1 MTRRGPTGSR
11 QPKANRPATSGSD
24 WRGEDPN
31 LELEKSRYADPIA
44 SRELLLKHLGEA
56 PEPLTAARLAKRLG
70 LNTPAQ
76 RDALAKRL
84 AAMVRDGQAI
94 EGPNGF
100 ATAGEGERVAGRVRG
115 RANGDVLVMPDD
127 GSAPLVLARADTATL
142 MHGDRVEVLAVGMNE
157 RGRRIARLIRRVG
170 DASLAIGGVWHAGQG
185 HGHGSVTP
193 EDPGHWYTV
202 DVPVRDRHGAED
214 GDNVIVEVTKRPQGE
229 APAHG
234 RIVEV
239 LENLRPS
246 DLAARF
252 AILRHDLP
260 QEFPPEVISA
270 ANRFAPDVQAADWQ
284 AREDLREMPLV
295 TIDGEDAK
303 DFDDAVYAEALRGGG
318 WRLVVAIADV
328 SNYVRYGSELDTEAR
343 SRATSVYF
351 PDRVIPMLP
360 EHLSNHLC
368 SLMPRVERLAFV
380 CDMRVSK
387 NGKPGKS
394 RFYEA
399 VIRSHSRLTYDQAWA
414 YLQNPLQSVSDELT
428 PAVRTSL
435 QSLYAVYGALKEA
448 RDARGA
454 LDFRGGEVKAR
465 IGGDGKIEGFYAV
478 TRNDAH
484 RLIEECMI
492 AANVEAAV
500 ALRLAK
506 AGSLYRV
513 HGQPED
519 KRVTELQK
527 VLNALQVGAVF
538 SEKPTPR
545 EFRQLVERLAARPD
559 GLMLESL
566 VIRSLAQAVYQQ
578 TNIGHF
584 GLALEEYAHF
594 TSPIRRYPD
603 LLVHRAIKAAVLPN
617 SPSGHRY
624 STAELQTL
632 GAESSQRERR
642 ADDAS
647 RDVMGYLKCLY
658 LQPRVGETFD
668 ATITSALEFG
678 LFVQL
683 KEMPID
689 GLVHISAIPGDY
701 WELENGGMGLVG
713 QRTGRRWQL
722 GDTVRV
728 RLSRVDLTQRQ
739 IDFEVLDANDSAD
752 HGTVRAP
759 RRGGAGGGEN
769 RARRGPGGGT
779 SRRGA
784 GPQRGGGAKRG
795 RGGRG

>member
-1 MTRRGPTGSR
+1 MTRRGSTGSR
-11 QPKANRPATSGSD
+11 RPKANRATTPAAD

-70 LNTPAQ
+70 LNTAAQ

-157 RGRRIARLIRRVG
+157 RGRRIARLIRRTA
-170 DASLAIGGVWHAGQG
+170 DASPRIGGIWHMGEGRGRVA
-185 HGHGSVTP
+185 P
-193 EDPGHWYTV
+193 EDPGHWYSV
-202 DVPVRDRHGAED
+202 EVAMRDRHGAED
-214 GDNVIVEVTKRPQGE
+214 GDHVVVEVTKRPQGE
-229 APAHG
+229 TPAHG

-260 QEFPPEVISA
+260 QEFPPEVIRA
-270 ANRFAPDVQAADWQ
+270 ANRFAPEVPAADRQ
-284 AREDLREMPLV
+284 GREDLREMPLV

-303 DFDDAVYAEALRGGG
+303 DFDDAVYAEPLRGGG
-318 WRLVVAIADV
+318 WRLIVAIADV
-328 SNYVRYGSELDTEAR
+328 SHYVRYGSELDVEAR

-380 CDMRVSK
+380 CDMRI
-387 NGKPGKS
+387 GKTGIPGKS

-399 VIRSHSRLTYDQAWA
+399 VIRSHARLTYDQAWA
-414 YLQNPLQSVSDELT
+414 CLENPQSAAAQDLA

-435 QSLYAVYGALKEA
+435 QTLYGVYGALKTA

-465 IGGDGKIEGFYAV
+465 IGSDGRIEGFFAV

-506 AGSLYRV
+506 VGSLYRV

-527 VLNALQVGAVF
+527 VLSALQVGAQF

-545 EFRQLVERLAARPD
+545 EFRQLVERLAGRPD

-584 GLALEEYAHF
+584 GLALDEYAHF

-617 SPSGHRY
+617 SQSGHRY
-624 STAELQTL
+624 ATAELQTL

-658 LQPRVGETFD
+658 MQPRVGETFD

-683 KEMPID
+683 KEMPVD

-739 IDFEVLDANDSAD
+739 IDFELLDAEGSAS

-759 RRGGAGGGEN
+759 RRGAGGEHRG
-769 RARRGPGGGT
+769 RRGPGAGASRGGAQ
-779 SRRGA
+779 RG
-784 GPQRGGGAKRG
+784 GRGGGAKRG

>member
-11 QPKANRPATSGSD
+11 PPKTDQATKPGPD

-44 SRELLLKHLGEA
+44 SRELLLKHLAEA

-70 LNTPAQ
+70 LHTGAQ

-115 RANGDVLVMPDD
+115 RANGDVLVLPDD

-142 MHGDRVEVLAVGMNE
+142 MHGDRVEALAVGMNE
-157 RGRRIARLIRRVG
+157 RGRRIARLIRRIG
-170 DASLAIGGVWHAGQG
+170 DAPSRIGGTWRAGQDG
-185 HGHGSVTP
+185 GKGAGRVEL
-193 EDPGHWYTV
+193 EDPGHWYSV
-202 DVPVRDRHGAED
+202 EVAMRDRHGAED
-214 GDNVIVEVTKRPQGE
+214 GDQVIVEVWKRPQGDT
-229 APAHG
+229 AAQG

-260 QEFPPEVISA
+260 QEFPPEVIRA
-270 ANRFAPDVQAADWQ
+270 ANRFAPEVPAADREG
-284 AREDLREMPLV
+284 REDLRDMPLV

-303 DFDDAVYAEALRGGG
+303 DFDDAVYAESLRGGG

-328 SNYVRYGSELDTEAR
+328 SHYVRYGSELDTEAR

-387 NGKPGKS
+387 TGKPSKS

-399 VIRSHSRLTYDQAWA
+399 VIRSHARLTYDQAWA
-414 YLQNPLQSVSDELT
+414 YLENRPGAASDQMT
-428 PAVRTSL
+428 PAVRASL
-435 QSLYAVYGALKEA
+435 ETLYAVYGALKDA

-465 IGGDGKIEGFYAV
+465 IGDDGRIEGFYAV

-545 EFRQLVERLAARPD
+545 EFRQLVERLGARPD
-559 GLMLESL
+559 GLLLENL

-617 SPSGHRY
+617 SASGHRY
-624 STAELQTL
+624 TTAELQTL

-658 LQPRVGETFD
+658 LQSRVGETFD

-683 KEMPID
+683 KDMPID

-739 IDFEVLDANDSAD
+739 IDFELLDAEGSASR
-752 HGTVRAP
+752 GTVHAP
-759 RRGGAGGGEN
+759 RRGAGA
-769 RARRGPGGGT
+769 
-779 SRRGA
+779 
-784 GPQRGGGAKRG
+784 QRGGRGGGPKRGGRGGRSG

>member
-11 QPKANRPATSGSD
+11 RQSANRATPPVAD

-44 SRELLLKHLGEA
+44 SRELLLKHLTEA
-56 PEPLTAARLAKRLG
+56 PEPLSAARLAKRLG
-70 LNTPAQ
+70 LHTSGQ
-76 RDALAKRL
+76 REALAKRL

-100 ATAGEGERVAGRVRG
+100 AAAGEGERVEGRVRG

-142 MHGDRVEVLAVGMNE
+142 MHGDRVEALAVGMNE
-157 RGRRIARLIRRVG
+157 RGRRIARLIRRIG
-170 DASLAIGGVWHAGQG
+170 DASPTIGGIWRAGHG
-185 HGHGSVTP
+185 HGHGSVAP
-193 EDPGHWYTV
+193 EDPGHWYSV
-202 DVPVRDRHGAED
+202 DVAMRDRHGAED
-214 GDNVIVEVTKRPQGE
+214 GDNVVVEVTKRPQGD
-229 APAHG
+229 AAAHG

-239 LENLRPS
+239 LKNLRPS

-252 AILRHDLP
+252 AILRHELP
-260 QEFPPEVISA
+260 QEFPPEVIRA
-270 ANRFAPDVQAADWQ
+270 ANRFAPEVQASDLDG
-284 AREDLREMPLV
+284 REDLRETPLV

-303 DFDDAVYAEALRGGG
+303 DFDDAVYAESLRGGG

-328 SNYVRYGSELDTEAR
+328 SNYVRFGTELDTEAR

-368 SLMPRVERLAFV
+368 SLMPRVDRLAFV
-380 CDMRVSK
+380 CDMRISK
-387 NGKPGKS
+387 AGKPGKT

-399 VIRSHSRLTYDQAWA
+399 VIRSHARLTYDQAWA
-414 YLQNPLQSVSDELT
+414 YLENPQHTAAKDLT
-428 PAVRTSL
+428 PPVRNSL
-435 QSLYAVYGALKEA
+435 ETLYAVYGALKAA

-454 LDFRGGEVKAR
+454 LDFRGSEVKAR
-465 IGGDGKIEGFYAV
+465 IGDDGKIEGFYAV
-478 TRNDAH
+478 PRNDAH

-538 SEKPTPR
+538 SEKPSPR

-559 GLMLESL
+559 GLLLENL

-603 LLVHRAIKAAVLPN
+603 LLVHRAIKAAALPI

-624 STAELQTL
+624 SKAELQTL

-658 LQPRVGETFD
+658 LQPRIGETFD
-668 ATITSALEFG
+668 ATISSALEFG

-701 WELENGGMGLVG
+701 WQLEDGGFGLVG
-713 QRTGRRWQL
+713 QRTGRRWQM
-722 GDTVRV
+722 GDPVRV
-728 RLSRVDLTQRQ
+728 RLTRVDLTQRQ
-739 IDFEVLDANDSAD
+739 IDFEMLDPDAAASR
-752 HGTVRAP
+752 GTVRAP
-759 RRGGAGGGEN
+759 RRGASQQRGSGS
-769 RARRGPGGGT
+769 ARG
-779 SRRGA
+779 S
-784 GPQRGGGAKRG
+784 GPQRGGRGGGGKRG